1 MLNHVELYVSDLHKT
16 RVFYD
21 FLLPKLGYH
30 IFQEWEQ
37 GFSYRKDNFYLV
49 FVKVSGSFLEIGY
62 HRCRV
67 GLNHLAF
74 SINSSEQLD
83 SLREELILKDVRL
96 LYDKSY
102 PFAGGKDHYALYFE
116 DPDRIKLEI
125 VAIKENDN
133 ES

>member
-1 MLNHVELYVSDLHKT
+1 MLDHVELYVSDLKRT
-16 RVFYD
+16 RQFYD

-49 FVKVSGSFLEIGY
+49 FVQVNEKFLDIGY
-62 HRCRV
+62 HRCCV

-74 SINSSEQLD
+74 RLNSFKQLD
-83 SLREELILKDVRL
+83 SLREELILKDVHL
-96 LYDKSY
+96 LYDENY

-116 DPDRIKLEI
+116 DPDRIKIEV
-125 VAIKENDN
+125 VAVE
-133 ES
+133 ESEYEK